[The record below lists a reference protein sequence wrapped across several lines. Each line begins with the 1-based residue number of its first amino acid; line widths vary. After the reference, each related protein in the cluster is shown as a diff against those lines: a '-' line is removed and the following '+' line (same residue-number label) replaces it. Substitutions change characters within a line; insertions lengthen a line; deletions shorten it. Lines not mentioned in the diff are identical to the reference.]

1 MGIQSHVR
9 CWLQRTKYKKTLRQI
24 ILIQC
29 IFRRRQARKQLK
41 KLKIQA
47 KSVDHQK
54 KLNKGLENKIISL
67 QQKLTESEN
76 LRKNLKSVENDF
88 AVATKELETLRV
100 SNDKNR
106 LAMDRVQELEEEV
119 AKLKADLS

>member
-1 MGIQSHVR
+1 MGR
-9 CWLQRTKYKKTLRQI
+9 CWLARTKYKKTIKKI

-76 LRKNLKSVENDF
+76 LRKNLKSVENDY
-88 AVATKELETLRV
+88 AAANKELETLKI
-100 SNDKNR
+100 SNEKN
-106 LAMDRVQELEEEV
+106 
-119 AKLKADLS
+119 